1 MIHQVSAVAGRIS
14 GMGLD
19 VMVGALI
26 GAEEDVADWFRE
38 ECATIGAVL
47 EREGLPGWQEPVDGP
62 RFSDRVW
69 GYSGL
74 HTLRRVAA
82 HLAANGRLPEPLAEG
97 DRASE
102 DPELREAYYDIPD
115 DPAGPFDHLIHH
127 SDCEGY
133 YVPVD
138 FGPVLIDE
146 ELSGG
151 MLGSSV
157 RLLAELRTV
166 AEALG
171 LPADLD
177 PYADE
182 VTAVLDGEVADPEGW
197 QRYGAESFICLQ
209 LMRAAELSVR
219 TGAAIAFC

>member
-1 MIHQVSAVAGRIS
+1 
-14 GMGLD
+14 MGLD

-26 GAEEDVADWFRE
+26 GAEDDVAEWFRA
-38 ECATIGAVL
+38 ECVTIRAVL
-47 EREGLPGWQEPVDGP
+47 EREGLPAWQEPEAGP

-82 HLAANGRLPEPLAEG
+82 HLAAKGQLPEPLAEDERATD
-97 DRASE
+97 DR
-102 DPELREAYYDIPD
+102 ELEEAYYDIPD

-157 RLLAELRTV
+157 RLLAELRVV
-166 AEALG
+166 AAALG
-171 LPADLD
+171 LPEELD
-177 PYADE
+177 PHSDE
-182 VTAVLDGEVADPEGW
+182 VTAVLDGEDPVPEGW
-197 QRYGAESFICLQ
+197 RRYGTESFICLQ
-209 LMRAAELSVR
+209 LMRAARHSVE
-219 TGAAIAFC
+219 TGAVMAFC

>member
-1 MIHQVSAVAGRIS
+1 
-14 GMGLD
+14 MGLD
-19 VMVGALI
+19 VVVGALI
-26 GAEEDVADWFRE
+26 GAEEDVADWFRA
-38 ECATIGAVL
+38 ECVTIRTVL
-47 EREGLPGWQEPVDGP
+47 EHEGLPGWQEPVDGP

-82 HLAANGRLPEPLAEG
+82 HLAANGQLPEPLAEG
-97 DRASE
+97 ERASE
-102 DPELREAYYDIPD
+102 DPELREAYFDIPD

-138 FGPVLIDE
+138 FGPVLTDE

-157 RLLAELRTV
+157 RLLAELTVV

-171 LPADLD
+171 LPEGLD
-177 PYADE
+177 PYGDE

-197 QRYGAESFICLQ
+197 RRYGTESFICLL
-209 LMRAAELSVR
+209 LMRAARHSVE
-219 TGAAIAFC
+219 TGAVMAFC

>member
-1 MIHQVSAVAGRIS
+1 MIDRLSAAAGRIP

-19 VMVGALI
+19 VVVGALI

-47 EREGLPGWQEPVDGP
+47 EREGLPGWQEPLAGP
-62 RFSDRVW
+62 KFSDRVW

-82 HLAANGRLPEPLAEG
+82 HLAANGQLPEPLKEG
-97 DRASE
+97 ERASE
-102 DPELREAYYDIPD
+102 DPELREAYFDIPD
-115 DPAGPFDHLIHH
+115 DPPGPFDHLIHH

-138 FGPVLIDE
+138 FGPVVIDE

-157 RLLAELRTV
+157 RLLAELKV
-166 AEALG
+166 LAEVLG
-171 LPADLD
+171 LPEDLD
-177 PYADE
+177 PDGAE
-182 VTAVLDGEVADPEGW
+182 VVDAIDGVGPPPEGW
-197 QRYGAESFICLQ
+197 RRYATESFICLQ
-209 LMRAAELSVR
+209 LMRAARCSVE
-219 TGAAIAFC
+219 TGAVMAFC